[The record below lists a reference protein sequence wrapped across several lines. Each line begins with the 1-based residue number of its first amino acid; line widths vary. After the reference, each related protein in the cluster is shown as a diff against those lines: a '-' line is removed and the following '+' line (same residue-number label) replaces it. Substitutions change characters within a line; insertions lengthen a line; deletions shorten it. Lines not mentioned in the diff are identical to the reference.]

1 MKHIPAAA
9 ITPTTENEDTA
20 MDLYACDQCGYYYD
34 PEYGDEENH
43 IYAGTGFER
52 LPGDWVCPE
61 CGASKDEFA
70 KLEHE
75 EDLNVYE
82 DFDLVY
88 DDYLE

>member
-1 MKHIPAAA
+1 
-9 ITPTTENEDTA
+9 

-43 IYAGTGFER
+43 IYAGTNFDQ

-61 CGASKDEFA
+61 CGASKDEFV
-70 KLEHE
+70 KIEHGQ
-75 EDLNVYE
+75 EDFDVFDE

-88 DDYLE
+88 DDYLD